1 MESLKERD
9 LADEYIYFDVESFHQ
24 FVEFIL
30 ARTPRPLDDA
40 GDVALEANQMLR
52 NEMRIFDVCRP
63 CSIQVQYENSDSRTR
78 WVLALVQCFHAFWGF
93 KRAKMLNLT

>member
-24 FVEFIL
+24 FIEFIL

-63 CSIQVQYENSDSRTR
+63 CSIQVCEYLSEKYEKSWS
-78 WVLALVQCFHAFWGF
+78 LIFKALYFRNWQCAGEI
-93 KRAKMLNLT
+93 KYE